1 MMFNLIKYSSQI
13 KVGYSRKYKM
23 LLSFNLSNLLL
34 ETHLLL
40 MEGLLEVNLFGEYN
54 DKNLEKGNEKQNY
67 FKFWLECVLD

>member
-1 MMFNLIKYSSQI
+1 MFNLIKYSSQI

-54 DKNLEKGNEKQNY
+54 DKIWRKEMKNKTISNFG
-67 FKFWLECVLD
+67 